1 MRFKKIVIPY
11 VIRGVFI
18 GLFFPL
24 LALFICIYFL
34 YPEDYQYT
42 LMGIHK
48 DFPLLWIIDSA
59 PFVLG
64 IISFFVGTEINKID
78 NKYLQKIKEA
88 NQALVLKNSE
98 QKSLIKEKEVLLKEV
113 HHRVKNNLQVVT
125 SLLSL
130 QARHTNDPQSEKLF
144 KNCQYRIK
152 SMSMIHEM
160 LYKSQ
165 DLSRINY
172 VEYINKLIAELVVS
186 MKGVEHNI
194 EINIEVEEL
203 KLSLE
208 TSIPLGLLVNEIIT
222 NSLKYGVIGDAPGHI
237 YFKMKKKDSNNYE
250 ILIGDNGI
258 GFSEDI
264 NFENTTTLGLKLVNR
279 LITQLRGSIEKVKEM
294 KGTNY
299 VIMFQEID

>member
-1 MRFKKIVIPY
+1 
-11 VIRGVFI
+11 
-18 GLFFPL
+18 
-24 LALFICIYFL
+24 
-34 YPEDYQYT
+34 
-42 LMGIHK
+42 MGIHK